1 MIKIIFRESWRLVL
15 KNRKFIFLLW
25 GTNVALALVLTIPV
39 FSMLQE
45 FLQHSNWS
53 NLLALNFNYFW
64 LEQFLNS
71 NKNIFDKLP
80 LLFMSIIGINV
91 LLQQLYQGGLI
102 AVLNNPKKNHISDFF
117 YSGVKFWYRFVKV
130 SLIVL
135 LTYILLFIVNT
146 KIDALILSV
155 TQKINSVSLDLLLRT
170 IKYLVLLFLIGI
182 ISLFSEYVRIYI
194 VLKDIVKIWKA
205 VKYILVFLRQKF
217 VLVFTVFFLVSLI
230 GAAGAVIYNLVAIL
244 IPRSP
249 FYFLILTF
257 ILQQMLIIFRLVIT
271 MFLYAT
277 EVYIFTDQ
285 DAEIIYK

>member
-182 ISLFSEYVRIYI
+182 ISLFSEYVRIYV
-194 VLKDIVKIWKA
+194 VLKDIVKIRKA